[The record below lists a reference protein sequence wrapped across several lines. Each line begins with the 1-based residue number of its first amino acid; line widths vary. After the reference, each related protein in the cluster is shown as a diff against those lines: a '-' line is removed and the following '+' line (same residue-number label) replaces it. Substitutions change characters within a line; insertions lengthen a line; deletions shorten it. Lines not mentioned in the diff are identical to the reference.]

1 MMFNTCLHVSESES
15 TSGKGLI
22 GSVFVEVRAG
32 TYSRWTTR
40 SLNKIGPTTDLA
52 ARV

>member
-22 GSVFVEVRAG
+22 GSAFVELRAG
-32 TYSRWTTR
+32 TYNRWTTR
-40 SLNKIGPTTDLA
+40 SLNEIGPTIDLA